1 VAKQLRVSHKSAYA
15 WQVRLVWGLAVQG
28 AERVVVPLD
37 VGSTAHGWIE
47 NQRWTLARVTMLIEQ
62 LNRASTSARR
72 L

>member
-1 VAKQLRVSHKSAYA
+1 MLLEHA
-15 WQVRLVWGLAVQG
+15 
-28 AERVVVPLD
+28 LD